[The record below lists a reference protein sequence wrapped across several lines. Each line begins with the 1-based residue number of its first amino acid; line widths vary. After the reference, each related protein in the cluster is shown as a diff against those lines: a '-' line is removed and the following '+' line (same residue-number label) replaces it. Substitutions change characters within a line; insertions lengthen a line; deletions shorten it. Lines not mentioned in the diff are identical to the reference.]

1 MHEITKEMV
10 NFVTVPPAYAGE
22 KGLEICPG
30 RKAVT
35 EFAIGDEWSPADPLE
50 GAITVNIGDM
60 LMQWSDDRLKSTF
73 HRVRMPRPGAL
84 GTLQKFSLSS
94 SHAPYARS
102 CSARAA
108 TCAVYTV
115 VHTPQVFSIAKT
127 GPNNF
132 VACSWPSTAQPTGC
146 SHIGTRQ
153 TSPMR
158 SVVQR

>member
-1 MHEITKEMV
+1 MDGMHEITKEMV

-73 HRVRMPRPGAL
+73 HRVRMPRPGEYQGPRYSIGFFNQAN
-84 GTLQKFSLSS
+84 KSS
-94 SHAPYARS
+94 VIQVPRRS
-102 CSARAA
+102 MRQSA
-108 TCAVYTV
+108 VWIS
-115 VHTPQVFSIAKT
+115 F
-127 GPNNF
+127 
-132 VACSWPSTAQPTGC
+132 
-146 SHIGTRQ
+146 
-153 TSPMR
+153 
-158 SVVQR
+158 

>member
-1 MHEITKEMV
+1 MTTAQMPSGFHLQPCHNTRQVFQLSVCAFPMKMHRPH
-10 NFVTVPPAYAGE
+10 TVHAAAQLLKVSPAAHALQGVYVAS
-22 KGLEICPG
+22 
-30 RKAVT
+30 AVT
-35 EFAIGDEWSPADPLE
+35 DTS
-50 GAITVNIGDM
+50 
-60 LMQWSDDRLKSTF
+60 R
-73 HRVRMPRPGAL
+73 HAL
-84 GTLQKFSLSS
+84 STLQKFSLSS